1 MQSCTSLH
9 SHMFMY
15 LLSHNCTGKAWHRL
29 HREDREKVCKCISWV
44 FRFSLAIVSKHAHLY
59 MCSQQIMAAKYV
71 SMGSILLWIHA
82 SFWTMCYTLICIYK
96 CLLVYIWYIYIVFT
110 ITLLYCLPF
119 LLNYDQH
126 RMI

>member
-15 LLSHNCTGKAWHRL
+15 LLSHNCTGKEWHRL

-44 FRFSLAIVSKHAHLY
+44 FRFSLAIVSKHAHLH

-82 SFWTMCYTLICIYK
+82 SFWTMCYTFNLH
-96 CLLVYIWYIYIVFT
+96 LQVFT
-110 ITLLYCLPF
+110 GLHMVYLHCLHNNF
-119 LLNYDQH
+119 AILFAFFTEL
-126 RMI
+126 